1 MENRVLFLKIKDKM
15 QNDEIL
21 IPTEQS
27 SFKERKDSF
36 LA

>member
-21 IPTEQS
+21 MSKSKAPS
-27 SFKERKDSF
+27 KKED
-36 LA
+36 